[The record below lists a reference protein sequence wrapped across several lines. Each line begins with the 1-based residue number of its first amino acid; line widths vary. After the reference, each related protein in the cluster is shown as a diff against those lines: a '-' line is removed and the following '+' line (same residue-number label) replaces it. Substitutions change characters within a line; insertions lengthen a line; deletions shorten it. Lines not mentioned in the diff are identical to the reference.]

1 MMKFKRC
8 IEKELYYKNL
18 SAFKHALQKMS
29 QTYERWPQGI
39 LYNYLLAMRTI
50 DLLLS
55 KKSQYK

>member
-18 SAFKHALQKMS
+18 SAFKHIY
-29 QTYERWPQGI
+29 TYERWPQGI